1 MLVTRTRIN
10 LGLNSWQFLAL
21 CCVLMS
27 SDGGVPA
34 SFIGLHQFTASL
46 NGRGEF
52 DRLKFIFFLEVGVYC

>member
-1 MLVTRTRIN
+1 MLVTRTKIH

-27 SDGGVPA
+27 PDGAVPA
-34 SFIGLHQFTASL
+34 SLIGLHHSTASL

-52 DRLKFIFFLEVGVYC
+52 ERLKFIFFLDVRVYC